1 MFDLVLAAAEAKPAG
16 GAELTQ
22 VALATGGAT
31 VATAAFLAVGSAHR
45 AGRTLRLQRVAD
57 VVSRWTGLPGW
68 AALPVQLASLSL
80 VVALFG
86 MYWDISLHI
95 DNGRDEGPL
104 ANPAHY
110 FILLGLYGIFA
121 AGLLACVLPQ
131 ERPSRAAVRV
141 ARDWYVPVG
150 GLVLLGCASFSL
162 IGFPLDDVWHRLF
175 GQDVTLWGPTHLM
188 LIGGAGLALIGNAIL
203 MVEGRG
209 VRDGVQAAEGKRDVA
224 SRVAD
229 AMHRMRYAGMCGGL
243 LIGLSTFQAE
253 FDFGVPQFRFVFQPL
268 LIAFAAGAALVVARL
283 YGGRGAALLAVGYF
297 LVIRGVVALLV
308 GPVLGQ
314 TTPHMPIYLV
324 SALVV
329 EAAAVWLGTKRP
341 YRLAIVAGVGVG
353 TIGTAAEWAWS
364 HVWMPIPWPQSLLA
378 ETAVAAPLAGLAGAL
393 VGAFAGQALRAARTR
408 ERSVRFAP
416 ALAPAALGL
425 VLVMALVG
433 WGLADRPDRGVRA
446 QVALEQVSAPGAPRE
461 VAATVRV
468 TPAGAARD
476 ADWVTI
482 TSWQGGGLVVDRLE
496 RTGDGTFRS
505 TQPVPVHGD
514 WKAIL
519 RLHRDRSIAGV
530 PVYLPEDPAIPAPAV
545 PAAARFERA
554 FVADH
559 EILQREQK
567 DGVAGWLTTAAYLV
581 VLAIALGF
589 VLLIGW
595 ALRRLARSVAEAPPP
610 GRRAGRFARTREHE
624 PVAA

>member
-1 MFDLVLAAAEAKPAG
+1 MFDLALAAAEAKPAG

-31 VATAAFLAVGSAHR
+31 AATAALLALGAAHR
-45 AGRTLRLQRVAD
+45 AGRTDRLQRAAES
-57 VVSRWTGLPGW
+57 VSRWTGLPAW

-80 VVALFG
+80 LVALFG

-141 ARDWYVPVG
+141 TRDWHVPVG
-150 GLVLLGCASFSL
+150 GIVLLGCASFSL

-209 VRDGVQAAEGKRDVA
+209 RREAPAADAGSARAAA

-229 AMHRMRYAGMCGGL
+229 WMHGMRHAGMCGGL

-283 YGGRGAALLAVGYF
+283 YGGRGAALLAVAYF
-297 LVIRGVVALLV
+297 LVIRGVVALVV

-314 TTPHMPIYLV
+314 TTPHMPIYLA

-329 EAAAVWLGTKRP
+329 EAVALWLGTQRP
-341 YRLAIVAGVGVG
+341 YRFAVVAGLGVG

-364 HVWMPIPWPQSLLA
+364 HVWMPLPWPSSLLPEA
-378 ETAVAAPLAGLAGAL
+378 AVAAPLAGLAGAL
-393 VGAFAGQALRAARTR
+393 MGAFAGQALRAARSR
-408 ERSVRFAP
+408 EERFRFAP

-425 VLVMALVG
+425 VLVMAVIG
-433 WGLADRPDRGVRA
+433 WGLADRPDAGVRA
-446 QVALEQVSAPGAPRE
+446 QVAVDDG
-461 VAATVRV
+461 RV
-468 TPAGAARD
+468 TARIVPASAARD
-476 ADWVTI
+476 ADWVTV
-482 TSWQGGGLVVDRLE
+482 TSWQGGGLVVDRMQ
-496 RTGDGTFRS
+496 RVGDGVFR
-505 TQPVPVHGD
+505 TTGPVPLSGD
-514 WKAIL
+514 WKTIL
-519 RLHRDRSIAGV
+519 RLHRDRSITGV
-530 PVYLPEDPAIPAPAV
+530 PLWLPEDPAIPAPEV
-545 PAAARFERA
+545 PAPPRFERA

-567 DGVAGWLTTAAYLV
+567 DGVAGWLTTAAYLL

-589 VLLIGW
+589 VALIGW
-595 ALRRLARSVAEAPPP
+595 ALRRLARSVAETPPP
-610 GRRAGRFARTREHE
+610 AAGRTGRFARRRTPASEAV
-624 PVAA
+624 PA